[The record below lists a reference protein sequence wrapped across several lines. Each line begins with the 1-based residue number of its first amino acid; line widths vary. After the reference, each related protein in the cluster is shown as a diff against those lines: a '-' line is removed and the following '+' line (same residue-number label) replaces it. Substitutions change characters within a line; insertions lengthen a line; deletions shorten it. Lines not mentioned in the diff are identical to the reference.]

1 MVTPSHHYDMACN
14 CGGKPKAPTPTPP
27 VPSGPKKKEL
37 KGLQP
42 VRPAARAV
50 AAPQQKT
57 VDVSHMERVCRDGVR
72 TCRSL

>member
-14 CGGKPKAPTPTPP
+14 CGGGKPKAPTPP

-50 AAPQQKT
+50 AAPLQKT
-57 VDVSHMERVCRDGVR
+57 VSHMERVCRDGVR